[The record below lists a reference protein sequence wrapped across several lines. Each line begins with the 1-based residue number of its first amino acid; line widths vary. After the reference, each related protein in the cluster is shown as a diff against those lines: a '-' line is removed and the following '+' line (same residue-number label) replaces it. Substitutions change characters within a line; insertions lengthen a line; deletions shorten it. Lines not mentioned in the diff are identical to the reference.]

1 MRIAHL
7 ILTYTNPAQ
16 TERMI
21 KNMRHENFDFYI
33 HVDKKF
39 DIEPHLYLQS
49 MPNVYFIQN
58 RTDVGWA
65 GFSTVLAT
73 FACVKEIVE
82 TGIQY
87 DFINFLSGQD
97 YPLVPAD
104 ELNTFFAENIGT
116 EFLSFRDFKNDWTEG
131 LLRME
136 KYYLTGY
143 NFVGKFLVQDLLNSI
158 MPKRKLPY
166 NLHPYG
172 KSMFWMLSP
181 EAAMHVVNIV
191 ETDKK
196 LQHFFFLSWGS
207 DEFVFQTILMNSP
220 WKDKVTNNNYRYIDW
235 SGGGANPKLLGIE
248 DAEAIKDSKML
259 FARKFDLLKSP
270 EILDY
275 IDTHLLTNGKHHQHT
290 NI

>member
-21 KNMRHENFDFYI
+21 KNMAHENFDFYI

-39 DIEPHLYLQS
+39 DITPHLYLEEI
-49 MPNVYFIQN
+49 PNVYFIQN

-73 FACVKEIVE
+73 FECVKEIVQ
-82 TGIQY
+82 TGITYQ
-87 DFINFLSGQD
+87 FINFLSGQD
-97 YPLVPAD
+97 YPLVPAE
-104 ELNTFFAENIGT
+104 ELNHFFEVNAGT
-116 EFLSFRDFKNDWTEG
+116 EFLSFRDFKNDWKEG
-131 LLRME
+131 LIRME
-136 KYYLTGY
+136 KYHLTGY
-143 NFVGKFLVQDLLNSI
+143 NFVGKFMVQGLINTV

-181 EAAMHVVNIV
+181 EAAMHVVNTV
-191 ETDKK
+191 EKDKK
-196 LQHFFFLSWGS
+196 LQHFFFLTWGS
-207 DEFVFQTILMNSP
+207 DEFVFQTILMNSAY
-220 WKDKVTNNNYRYIDW
+220 KDKVVNNNYRYIDW
-235 SGGGANPKLLGIE
+235 SGGGANPKVLGIS
-248 DAEAIKDSKML
+248 DAEAIASSKML

-270 EILDY
+270 EILDF
-275 IDTHLLTNGKHHQHT
+275 IDAKLLKDGAHHQHT
-290 NI
+290 NF